1 MNKNREL
8 LQEHVDKLI
17 LSLKK
22 EIKSQHKKTTNID
35 YLEKTISEFKK
46 QNPSELISSYSIY
59 RIKNIFDLLLN
70 IIKVQDKRISKLE
83 NLKDK

>member
-1 MNKNREL
+1 MNKNYEL

-46 QNPSELISSYSIY
+46 QKPSELISSYSFY

-70 IIKVQDKRISKLE
+70 IIKVQEKRISKLE
-83 NLKDK
+83 N